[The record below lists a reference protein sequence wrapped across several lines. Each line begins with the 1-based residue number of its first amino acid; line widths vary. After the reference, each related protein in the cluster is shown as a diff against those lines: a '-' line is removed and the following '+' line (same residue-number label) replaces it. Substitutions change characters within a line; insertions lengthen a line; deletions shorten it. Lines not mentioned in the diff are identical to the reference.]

1 MGPAWGPKVDLGA
14 HFEGKRGS
22 GLFLGCPGDV
32 ILRPRVAQE
41 TPRVA
46 NSHQKSAQR
55 GPREVPKE
63 RKNTKSRKLRHLDFE
78 RPYGGLA
85 TFTPFGGTGT
95 GKKAAEIRTLR
106 KILETCC
113 FWPCPPPPKANPPP
127 KGGGATG
134 GGAGGGG
141 GQRTITP
148 SYTPLVPPPAPS
160 PAEPPRR
167 PPRAE
172 LKLKLKLLYL
182 YSTLS

>member
-63 RKNTKSRKLRHLDFE
+63 RKVRKNRKLRHLDFE
-78 RPYGGLA
+78 RHYGGLA
-85 TFTPFGGTGT
+85 TFTPFGDDRDT
-95 GKKAAEIRTLR
+95 KKHKQMITE
-106 KILETCC
+106 
-113 FWPCPPPPKANPPP
+113 NP
-127 KGGGATG
+127 TTHVHT
-134 GGAGGGG
+134 
-141 GQRTITP
+141 Q
-148 SYTPLVPPPAPS
+148 
-160 PAEPPRR
+160 
-167 PPRAE
+167 
-172 LKLKLKLLYL
+172 KLKKNTTRGLRFPQEWCLRTSFISHNAGRSETSFHLIIIYVFG
-182 YSTLS
+182 